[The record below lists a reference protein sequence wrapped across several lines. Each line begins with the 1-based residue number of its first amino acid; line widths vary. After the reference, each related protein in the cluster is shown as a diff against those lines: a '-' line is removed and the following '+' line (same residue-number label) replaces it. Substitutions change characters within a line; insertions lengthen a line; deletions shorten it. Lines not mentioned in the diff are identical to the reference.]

1 MPRLNA
7 VQIALESVGPESDPL
22 GRNLCHIG
30 DPRPGKRLWFVLAP
44 YGGEILR
51 FRGEPT
57 SLLYAIA
64 PLVDEIRQGR
74 VPGFSLDDL
83 ALLNPP
89 GAGPQFHREF
99 EARLRQQRLRLL
111 CISTLTAAYGEARK
125 LAATAKRVD
134 PRIVVVFGGPHE
146 DDAPHPAAS
155 FDPNVDF
162 SVRGDGDNALLDI
175 GRLVLAN
182 EHASVD
188 EIKALLLDLAQNEY
202 PLPRIDHPGRAVIT
216 FRDARGGPV
225 EVLCARGQG
234 RDIEG
239 VDLDSLPLMPRE
251 LLLEEDTRQFSI
263 FRRHGKNLR
272 TAQIMTH
279 RGCHWNCSFC
289 SESAQNQPNRK
300 VTSRSVESVIA
311 EIEAVRNLGYEAVF
325 FDDST
330 FTFHSARR
338 QEFLARLYAYLAVQ
352 TPQLEWGCQTRID
365 QIRLSDLHEMK
376 EAGCSYIYLGVE
388 SSSAEMLRQMN
399 KHVLPTGLE
408 RTTLEDA
415 FYAINQARIRVGV
428 SLIFGVASPNH
439 RETAETRDTIIET
452 LEFIRR
458 QTEFGNIAVV
468 SLNLATYYPA
478 TQMTRE
484 SGQHLDFVQPI
495 RHRGYPWNRYEEGEG
510 QHPEGVDRE
519 MAELIIREAVSRFGE
534 YLMDQDLY
542 AVDEVLLP
550 YREARL
556 PGERVIY
563 LNHAALTHPLRSA
576 VAVAKCDPAPSQ
588 PLFTDARRTAAE
600 LFGLPVSV
608 ADRVALARNTTEA
621 TALAL
626 HVTGLANHAGPVHI
640 LTTNAENPSIRRVFQ
655 FSMDHGNPQGR
666 DMWST
671 FQDFGTRADSAEP
684 SEREPTKFAIDTI
697 DVLDGRADLVAS
709 IHAALKPETQLVVVS
724 HVVRDDGRILDVEAI
739 CHSLRQIRPDLWILV
754 DGAQAL
760 GALPA
765 VDFDSIGCD
774 FYVATPHKT
783 LGSYPLGLLCFGERA
798 RREIM
803 RADARSSSPTQ
814 TFRGM
819 FDPALSIRATT
830 AQWLSAPEAASFT
843 AAVAE
848 LRERGLVVGNDASAL
863 DAHRSLLRSAF
874 EEELRSQGS
883 DPVILSSGEAQS
895 NFILSFRFVGTDNR
909 AVAERLWRDYWIP
922 VSYIA
927 RSDVIRVSFGPDN
940 TPGQV
945 RVAAAA
951 VARVVVESGRTE
963 TTEVQPAAT
972 LPAVPLYQIAPVPGR
987 AVRLRNIVG

>member
-1 MPRLNA
+1 VPRLNA
-7 VQIALESVGPESDPL
+7 VETDLESVGPESDPL
-22 GRNLCHIG
+22 ARNLCHIG
-30 DPRPGKRLWFVLAP
+30 DSRPGKRVWFVLAP
-44 YGGEILR
+44 YGGAILR

-64 PLVDEIRQGR
+64 PLVDEIRRGR
-74 VPGFSLDDL
+74 VSDVTPDDL

-89 GAGPQFHREF
+89 GGGSEFHREF

-111 CISTLTAAYGEARK
+111 CISTLTAAYGEART
-125 LAATAKRVD
+125 LAAIAKRVD

-155 FDPNVDF
+155 ADPNVDF
-162 SVRGDGDNALLDI
+162 SVRGDGENALLEI
-175 GRLVLAN
+175 ARLVLSR
-182 EHASVD
+182 EHLPVD
-188 EIKALLLDLAQNEY
+188 EIKARLLDLAHFEY
-202 PLPRIDHPGRAVIT
+202 PMPRIEHPGRAVIA
-216 FRDARGGPV
+216 FRETNHRMV

-239 VDLDSLPLMPRE
+239 LDLDSIPRMPRE

-263 FRRHGKNLR
+263 FRRQGKNLR

-289 SESAQNQPNRK
+289 SESAQHQPNRK

-311 EIEAVRNLGYEAVF
+311 EIEAVRDLGYEAIF

-338 QEFLARLYAYLAVQ
+338 QEFLAHLYAYLGRQA
-352 TPQLEWGCQTRID
+352 PQLEWGCQTRVD
-365 QIRLSDLHEMK
+365 QVKLAELREMK
-376 EAGCSYIYLGVE
+376 YAGCSYIYLGVE

-399 KHVLPTGLE
+399 KHVLPTGQE
-408 RTTLEDA
+408 RTTLGDA
-415 FYAINQARIRVGV
+415 FNAINDVRMRVGV

-452 LEFIRR
+452 LEFIRC
-458 QTEFGNIAVV
+458 QTEFGNIALV

-478 TQMTRE
+478 TRMTRE
-484 SGQHLDFVQPI
+484 SGQHLDFMQPI

-519 MAELIIREAVSRFGE
+519 MAEFIIREAISRLGE

-550 YREARL
+550 YRNARL
-556 PGERVIY
+556 PRQRVIY
-563 LNHAALTHPLRSA
+563 LNHAALTHPLRGA
-576 VAVAKCDPAPSQ
+576 VTAAARRPTPSH
-588 PLFTDARRTAAE
+588 PLFVAARRTAAE
-600 LFGLPVSV
+600 LFGLSTSLV
-608 ADRVALARNTTEA
+608 DRVALARNTTEA

-626 HVTGLANHAGPVHI
+626 YVTGLNPADPVHI
-640 LTTNAENPSIRRVFQ
+640 LTTNAENPSIQRVFR

-666 DMWST
+666 DLWST
-671 FQDFGTRADSAEP
+671 FQDFGTREDSEES

-697 DVLDGRADLVAS
+697 DVLDGPADLVES
-709 IHAALKPETQLVVVS
+709 IHAALTPETQLVVVS
-724 HVVRDDGRILDVEAI
+724 HVVRDDGRILDVKAI
-739 CHSLRQIRPDLWILV
+739 CRSLRKARPDLWILV

-760 GALPA
+760 GALPT
-765 VDFDSIGCD
+765 VDFDGIGCD

-803 RADARSSSPTQ
+803 RADARLSSRTRI
-814 TFRGM
+814 FRGM
-819 FDPALSIRATT
+819 FDPALPIPPTT
-830 AQWLSAPEAASFT
+830 AQWLSAAEAASFT

-848 LRERGLVVGNDASAL
+848 LHERGLVVGNNASAL
-863 DAHRSLLRSAF
+863 DAHRALLRSAF
-874 EEELRSQGS
+874 EEVLRSQAS
-883 DPVILSSGEAQS
+883 ADPVILSSGEAQS
-895 NFILSFRFVGTDNR
+895 NFILSFRFPGTDNR
-909 AVAERLWRDYWIP
+909 AVAERLWRDFWIP

-940 TPGQV
+940 TLGQV
-945 RVAAAA
+945 QVAATA
-951 VARVVVESGRTE
+951 VATLINESGPTEPAEVES
-963 TTEVQPAAT
+963 ASN
-972 LPAVPLYQIAPVPGR
+972 LPPLPLYQIAPLRGR
-987 AVRLRNIVG
+987 AVRLGSRVG

>member
-1 MPRLNA
+1 MSRPN
-7 VQIALESVGPESDPL
+7 IDLESIGPESGL
-22 GRNLCHIG
+22 LVRNLCHIG
-30 DPRPGKRLWFVLAP
+30 DSRPGKRVWFVLAP
-44 YGGEILR
+44 YGGAILR

-64 PLVDEIRQGR
+64 PFVDEIRRGR
-74 VPGFSLDDL
+74 ISDVSLDDL

-89 GAGPQFHREF
+89 GGGPEFHREF

-111 CISTLTAAYGEARK
+111 CISTLTAAYGEART
-125 LAATAKRVD
+125 LAAIAKRVD

-155 FDPNVDF
+155 VDPNVDF
-162 SVRGDGDNALLDI
+162 SVRGDGDNALLEI
-175 GRLVLAN
+175 ARLVLAE
-182 EHASVD
+182 EHLPID
-188 EIKALLLDLAQNEY
+188 EIKERLLDRTQYEL
-202 PLPRIDHPGRAVIT
+202 PMPRIEHPGRAVIT
-216 FRDARGGPV
+216 FRGTNHRTF

-239 VDLDSLPLMPRE
+239 LDLDALPLMPRE

-263 FRRHGKNLR
+263 FRRQGKNLR

-289 SESAQNQPNRK
+289 SESAQHQPNRK
-300 VTSRSVESVIA
+300 VTFRSVESVIA
-311 EIEAVRNLGYEAVF
+311 EIEAVRDLGYEAVF

-330 FTFHSARR
+330 FTFHSPRR
-338 QEFLARLYAYLAVQ
+338 QEFLARLYAYLATQ
-352 TPQLEWGCQTRID
+352 APQLEWGCQTRVD
-365 QIRLSDLHEMK
+365 QVRLEELYEMK

-399 KHVLPTGLE
+399 KHILPTGME
-408 RTTLEDA
+408 RTTLGDA
-415 FYAINQARIRVGV
+415 FDAINQARMRVGV

-439 RETAETRDTIIET
+439 RETAETRNTIIET

-458 QTEFGNIAVV
+458 QTEFGNIALV
-468 SLNLATYYPA
+468 SLNLATYYPG

-519 MAELIIREAVSRFGE
+519 MAEFIIREAVSRIGE
-534 YLMDQDLY
+534 YLIEQDLY
-542 AVDEVLLP
+542 AVDEVLMP

-556 PGERVIY
+556 PGQRVVY
-563 LNHAALTHPLRSA
+563 LNHAALTHPLQGA
-576 VAVAKCDPAPSQ
+576 VAAAARRPAPSHL
-588 PLFTDARRTAAE
+588 LFAAARKTAAE
-600 LFGLPVSV
+600 LFGLPAPL

-626 HVTGLANHAGPVHI
+626 HITGLANHAGPVHI
-640 LTTNAENPSIRRVFQ
+640 LTTNAENPSIRRVFR
-655 FSMDHGNPQGR
+655 FYMDHGNPQGR
-666 DMWST
+666 DLWST
-671 FQDFGTRADSAEP
+671 FQDFGTLEDVGEP
-684 SEREPTKFAIDTI
+684 SEREPTKFTIDTI
-697 DVLDGRADLVAS
+697 DVLNGPADLVAS
-709 IHAALKPETQLVVVS
+709 IHAALTPETRLVVVS
-724 HVVRDDGRILDVEAI
+724 HVVRDDGRIVDVEAI
-739 CHSLRQIRPDLWILV
+739 CRSLRQVRPDLWILV

-760 GALPA
+760 GALPT
-765 VDFDSIGCD
+765 VDFEGIGCD

-803 RADARSSSPTQ
+803 RPDARPFSPTRI
-814 TFRGM
+814 FRGM
-819 FDPALSIRATT
+819 FDPPLIRPTT
-830 AQWLSAPEAASFT
+830 GQWLSAAEAASFT

-848 LRERGLVVGNDASAL
+848 LRERGLVVGNDASPL
-863 DAHRSLLRSAF
+863 DAHRALLRSAF
-874 EEELRSQGS
+874 EQELRSQAS
-883 DPVILSSGEAQS
+883 VDPVILSSGEAQS
-895 NFILSFRFVGTDNR
+895 NFILSFRFAGTDNR
-909 AVAERLWRDYWIP
+909 AVAERLWHDYWISI
-922 VSYIA
+922 SYIA

-940 TPGQV
+940 TRRQV

-951 VARVVVESGRTE
+951 VARVVDESGRTE
-963 TTEVQPAAT
+963 TSEVQPAAT
-972 LPAVPLYQIAPVPGR
+972 LPAVPLYQIAPLPSR
-987 AVRLRNIVG
+987 AVRLGSRVG